1 MPKKTLPTGWPDPYD
16 LLRDPNWE
24 ENYPKL
30 LLRAIYNIM
39 ERAPGD
45 IEAKYIAGFNIGL
58 YRLTTAD
65 QPRFFPAMIKKGI
78 LTMES
83 LTSVGKRRE
92 AEVTGLRDLEPKSVR
107 KYGKKSR
114 SQMARDTDAKMKKLA
129 RMLDM
134 VRATTKEEGMPPVGA
149 RP

>member
-1 MPKKTLPTGWPDPYD
+1 MPKKTLPPGWPDPYD
-16 LLRDPNWE
+16 LLRDPNYE

-30 LLRAIYNIM
+30 LLRAIYSIM

-45 IEAKYIAGFNIGL
+45 IEAKYVAGFNIGL

-65 QPRFFPAMIKKGI
+65 QPRFFPAMIKKGV
-78 LTMES
+78 LTMEA
-83 LTSVGKRRE
+83 LTSIGKERE
-92 AEVTGLRDLEPKSVR
+92 AEVIGLRDLSPKSKR

-114 SQMARDTDAKMKKLA
+114 SDMAKDTRIKLKKLA
-129 RMLDM
+129 RMLDV
-134 VRATTKEEGMPPVGA
+134 VRATTKEEGMPPQGA

>member
-1 MPKKTLPTGWPDPYD
+1 MPKKTLPPGWPDPYS
-16 LLRDPNWE
+16 LLRDPAWE

-30 LLRAIYNIM
+30 LLRAIYSVM

-45 IEAKYIAGFNIGL
+45 IESRYVAGFNIGL
-58 YRLTTAD
+58 FKLTTAD

-78 LTMES
+78 LTLET
-83 LTSVGKRRE
+83 LTSIGKERE
-92 AEVTGLRDLEPKSVR
+92 AEVLGLRDLSEKSKR

-114 SQMARDTDAKMKKLA
+114 SEMAKDTREKLKKLE
-129 RMLDM
+129 RMLNM
-134 VRATTKEEGMPPVGA
+134 VRATTKEEGMPPLGA

>member
-1 MPKKTLPTGWPDPYD
+1 MPKKTLPPGWPDPYD
-16 LLRDPNWE
+16 LLRDPNYE

-30 LLRAIYNIM
+30 LLRAIYSIM

-45 IEAKYIAGFNIGL
+45 IEAKYVAGFNIGL
-58 YRLTTAD
+58 YKLTTAD
-65 QPRFFPAMIKKGI
+65 PPRFFPALIHKGV

-83 LTSVGKRRE
+83 LTAMGKQLE
-92 AEVTGLRDLEPKSVR
+92 AEVTGLRDLSPKSKR

-114 SQMARDTDAKMKKLA
+114 SEMDRDTREKLKQLA
-129 RMLDM
+129 RMLTM
-134 VRATTKEEGMPPVGA
+134 VRGTTKEEGMPPVGA

>member
-1 MPKKTLPTGWPDPYD
+1 MPKKTLPPGWPDPYD
-16 LLRDPNWE
+16 LLRDTNWE

-30 LLRAIYNIM
+30 LLRAIYNIIK
-39 ERAPGD
+39 RAPGD
-45 IEAKYIAGFNIGL
+45 IEAKYVAGFNIGL
-58 YRLTTAD
+58 FRLTTID

-83 LTSVGKRRE
+83 LTSIGKRRE
-92 AEVTGLRDLEPKSVR
+92 AEVVGLRDLDPESVR

-114 SQMARDTDAKMKKLA
+114 AEMSKDTRAKMKKLA
-129 RMLDM
+129 RMLDT
-134 VRATTKEEGMPPVGA
+134 VRHTTIEEGMPPAGG